1 MSNLFMLDNIIC
13 GDITIDRMVP
23 AFISTAVNI
32 IKILIP
38 IILIIFGILDLAK
51 AITGNDEK
59 VMKEAQ
65 GKLIKRIVYAVIVF
79 FVVALVQ
86 FIFGVLSKA
95 SGDASGNSL
104 TKCVDCFINNKCDNG
119 SQVQNSTNNNQSGST
134 QKTQKTV
141 KKNNPA

>member
-1 MSNLFMLDNIIC
+1 MSNLFVLDNVTC
-13 GDITIDRMVP
+13 GGITIDGMVP
-23 AFISTAVNI
+23 AFTSAVVNI

-65 GKLIKRIVYAVIVF
+65 SKLIKRIVYAVIVF

-86 FIFGVLSKA
+86 FVFGVLGNA
-95 SGDASGNSL
+95 GGDSSATS
-104 TKCVDCFINNKCDNG
+104 CVDCFINHSCTNG
-119 SQVQNSTNNNQSGST
+119 SQVNKDGNDKSNTT
-134 QKTQKTV
+134 QKTQKTQKTE
-141 KKNNPA
+141 KKSNPA

>member
-1 MSNLFMLDNIIC
+1 MSNLFMLANVKC
-13 GDITIDRMVP
+13 GSITIDGMVP
-23 AFISTAVNI
+23 AFTSAVVNI

-86 FIFGVLSKA
+86 FIFGVLSNA
-95 SGDASGNSL
+95 GGDSSATS
-104 TKCVDCFINNKCDNG
+104 CVDCFINNSCTNG
-119 SQVQNSTNNNQSGST
+119 SQVNNDSQSNTTPKTN
-134 QKTQKTV
+134 KTV
-141 KKNNPA
+141 KKSNPA